1 MTSTTDIFR
10 TMMKRIFTTALAAVA
25 FVMMSAQDRFPD
37 NSIVGRWFSQSMC
50 LSDAPRYVITDFGV
64 KQDSLL
70 LQTNAIQRVIDRA
83 AENGGGVVVIPKG
96 TFLSG
101 SLFFKK
107 GTTLV
112 LEEGAI
118 LKGSD
123 NIADFEVIDT
133 RLEGQCLKY
142 FAALVNAI
150 DVDGF
155 SITGKGTINGNGL
168 RYWTSFWLR
177 RTVNPKCTNLDEL
190 RPRLVYIADSR
201 DVLIEGVR
209 LENSPFWTTHLYK
222 CERVRIYNADIF
234 APAAPVRAPSSDAID
249 IDACSYVHVKGCNIS
264 VNDDAIAL
272 KGGKGPWADQSPEN
286 GANEYI
292 IIENC
297 NFGFCHSALTCGS
310 ESIHNRNIIFR
321 NSKVDKAD
329 RLLWLKMRPDTPQN
343 YEYITVEGI
352 EGNVRSF
359 LYIKP
364 WTQFFDLKDRKDIP
378 MSYASD
384 ITMKNI
390 ELSCKKF
397 FNVQSAPDQFL
408 LKNFVFENLDI
419 KAEHGEY
426 DKNVIENFTLN
437 NVSIRRDDLSE
448 GFANP
453 SKEYRPQVWWHWMN
467 GNITQHGIQKDLE
480 WFDRIGVGGV
490 HIFDASFKTPQIVD
504 KRLVY
509 MTEEWKDAFNYA
521 VTLADSLGMDVTV
534 PSSPGFS
541 STGGPWVT
549 SQDAMKKVVWR
560 EMEIVGGRKVNVE
573 LPEPYTIAGKF
584 QNYGMKTSAS
594 TVDSEPVA
602 NRDYDEIGV
611 VAVRLPDSYK
621 TLKELG
627 AKITSSGGDFTL
639 EQLTN
644 GDIADNVRLP
654 AGKDGY
660 AWIQYEFPQ
669 PQTIRSLSM
678 INEKA
683 RDERHAYPAT
693 CRDSLQISDDGVNF
707 TTVFGIPVG
716 DAIQQTVSFKPI
728 TAKYFRLKYKN
739 LVGVYHYSQR
749 AKDPDPEFTNVPEF
763 VLYPETRINHF
774 EEKAACASAHDIE
787 LNPTPLP
794 DDEICQEV
802 VDVTSFVKDGRLVWK
817 APKGLWRIY
826 RLGASLTG
834 KQNHPAPP
842 EATGFEVDKLD
853 KEAWKRHFRNY
864 LDMNKEALKGKLG
877 SEGIRYVLVDSYE
890 AGHQN
895 WTPKMREEFIA
906 RRGYDPRPWY
916 PVLTGLILKSTE
928 ESERFLWDWRKTIGE
943 LFEENYAVLDSLV
956 KNEYGMAG
964 CFVETHGNGRAF
976 INDGMT
982 VKRYAEIPMS
992 EIWVQC
998 KAGSQNRVR
1007 EGIADIRESSSV
1019 SHVYGKKRVAA
1030 ESFTVTGAGGEAYK
1044 FAPADLKWTA
1054 DLELAHGLNMFVIH
1068 DSAHQPLDDVKPGVG
1083 LGVYGQ
1089 WFNRHETWAELA
1101 GPWMDYLAR
1110 SSFMLS
1116 QGMPVSDILWYY
1128 GEDNNITGL
1137 YGWTNPEVPAGYDY
1151 DYIDPSGLMDE
1162 ISASEG
1168 KAVARCGK
1176 KYNVLCLDT
1185 NCARMSMPM
1194 LNKIAAL
1201 AREGVIICGQIPQTP
1216 ASMTESQ
1223 EEFDAIV
1230 KDIWHSGRKNV
1241 YGGKLPAEVLA
1252 ARQIA
1257 PDWTYTGAE
1266 ELRVVH
1272 RSIDGGEIY
1281 WVCNPK
1287 THSVPAEEGQNPVE
1301 LSLRVKGLIPMKW
1314 HPETGEI
1321 SEVTYRFE
1329 GDRTVLTLEFD
1340 QLEAYF
1346 IVLRDKTKSKEGKTV
1361 PTKNQTKIC
1370 EFAIDG
1376 LGCWTEN
1383 PETRYFSGTRSF
1395 KHTFD
1400 VPKFNG
1406 RLEINLGEVKNV
1418 AQIFIDGQEVS
1429 TLWKAPFTADISD
1442 YVKGKKKV
1450 ELEIK
1455 VTNTWRNNLIG
1466 DSLKPVSERTTYT
1479 TFFYFFKE
1487 GDQLSP
1493 SGLFGPVNLIQVE

>member
-1 MTSTTDIFR
+1 
-10 TMMKRIFTTALAAVA
+10 MMKRFLAIALSALA
-25 FVMMSAQDRFPD
+25 FVTMSAQDRFPD
-37 NSIVGRWFSQSMC
+37 QSLVNRWFGQHQHPG
-50 LSDAPRYVITDFGV
+50 DAPRYVVTDYGV

-70 LQTNAIQRVIDRA
+70 LQTDAIQDVIDMA
-83 AENGGGVVVIPKG
+83 AEKGGGAVVIPEG

-112 LEEGAI
+112 LEKGAV

-123 NIADFEVIDT
+123 DISDFAVIDT
-133 RLEGQCLKY
+133 RQCLKY

-150 DVDGF
+150 GVDGF
-155 SITGKGTINGNGL
+155 SITGGGTVNGNGL
-168 RYWTSFWLR
+168 RYWKSFWLR
-177 RTVNPKCTNLDEL
+177 RKVNPDCTNLDEL

-222 CERVRIYNADIF
+222 CERVRIYNTDIY

-249 IDACSYVHVKGCNIS
+249 IDACTLVHVKGCNIS

-272 KGGKGPWADQSPEN
+272 KGGKGPWADRNPDN
-286 GANEYI
+286 GANQYI

-297 NFGFCHSALTCGS
+297 HFGFCHSALTCGS
-310 ESIHNRNIIFR
+310 ESIHNRSIIFR
-321 NSKVDKAD
+321 NSTVDKAD

-343 YEYITVEGI
+343 YEHITVEGI
-352 EGNVRSF
+352 TGNARSF
-359 LYIKP
+359 LYVKP
-364 WTQFFDLKDRKDIP
+364 WTQFFDLKDRKDVP

-390 ELSCKKF
+390 TLSCKKF
-397 FNVQSAPDQFL
+397 FNVVSAPDQYKL
-408 LKNFVFENLDI
+408 SNFTFENLDI
-419 KAEHGEY
+419 KAEHGDY
-426 DKNVIENFTLN
+426 DQSVIEGFQLR
-437 NVSIRRDDLSE
+437 NVSVVPDDLTA
-448 GFANP
+448 GFINP

-467 GNITQHGIQKDLE
+467 GNITKDGIRKDIE
-480 WFDRIGVGGV
+480 WFNRIGVGGM
-490 HIFDASFKTPQIVD
+490 HIFDASFSTPQIVD

-509 MTEEWKDAFNYA
+509 MTPEWKDAFNYA
-521 VTLADSLGMDVTV
+521 VSMADSLRMDVAV

-541 STGGPWVT
+541 STGGPWV
-549 SQDAMKKVVWR
+549 SSKDAMKKVVWR
-560 EMEIVGGRKVNVE
+560 QMDIEGGRKVNVE
-573 LPEPYTIAGKF
+573 LPEPYNIPGKF

-594 TVDSEPVA
+594 TVDSAPVP

-611 VAVRLPDSYK
+611 VAVRLPDNYR
-621 TLKELG
+621 TLSELG
-627 AKITSSGGDFTL
+627 ARISSSGGDFTL

-693 CRDSLQISDDGVNF
+693 CLDSLQVSDDGVNF

-716 DAIQQTVSFKPI
+716 DAIQQTVSFIPL
-728 TAKYFRLKYKN
+728 TARYFRLKYHNRK
-739 LVGVYHYSQR
+739 GVYHYSSR
-749 AKDPDPEFTNVPEF
+749 STDPDPEYTDVAEF

-794 DDEICQEV
+794 DDQICQDV
-802 VDVTSFVKDGRLVWK
+802 VDVTSYVKDGRLVWK
-817 APKGLWRIY
+817 APKGRWRIY

-853 KEAWKRHFRNY
+853 KDAWARHFRNY
-864 LDMNKEALKGKLG
+864 LDMNKEALQGKLG
-877 SEGIRYVLVDSYE
+877 AKGINYVLVDSYE

-895 WTPKMREEFIA
+895 WTPKLREEFIS

-916 PVLTGLILKSTE
+916 PVLTGMILKSVD

-943 LFEENYAVLDSLV
+943 LFEENYAVLDSIV

-964 CFVETHGNGRAF
+964 CFVETHANGRAF
-976 INDGMT
+976 ISDGMA

-992 EIWVQC
+992 EIWIQC
-998 KAGSQNRVR
+998 KASSQNRVR
-1007 EGIADIRESSSV
+1007 EGISDIRESSSV
-1019 SHVYGKKRVAA
+1019 AHVYGKKRVAA

-1044 FAPADLKWTA
+1044 FSPAEMKWTA
-1054 DLELAHGLNMFVIH
+1054 DLEMAHGLNMFVIH

-1116 QGMPVSDILWYY
+1116 QGSPVSDILWYY

-1137 YGWTNPEVPAGYDY
+1137 YSWSYPEIPEGYDF
-1151 DYIDPSGLMDE
+1151 DYIDPSGLLSE
-1162 ISASEG
+1162 ISASESM
-1168 KAVARCGK
+1168 AVTRQGK
-1176 KYNVLCLDT
+1176 KYSVLCLDA
-1185 NCARMSMPM
+1185 NAARMSMPI
-1194 LNKIAAL
+1194 LRKIADL
-1201 AREGVIICGQIPQTP
+1201 ARNGVIICGQIPQEA
-1216 ASMTESQ
+1216 ASLNDSQ
-1223 EEFDAIV
+1223 QDFDAIV
-1230 KDIWHSGRKNV
+1230 KDIWGTGRSNV
-1241 YGGKLPAEVLA
+1241 HGGKLPAEVLSA
-1252 ARQIA
+1252 CGVD
-1257 PDWTYTGAE
+1257 PDWSYADNVSDRWYVQPR
-1266 ELRVVH
+1266 LRVVH
-1272 RSIDGGEIY
+1272 RRIDGGEMY
-1281 WVCNPK
+1281 WICNPSDK
-1287 THSVPAEEGQNPVE
+1287 ADNVTV
-1301 LSLRVKGLIPMKW
+1301 SLRVSGLKPLKW

-1321 SEVTYRFE
+1321 SEVSYRFE
-1329 GDRTVLTLEFD
+1329 DGRTVLDLEFD
-1340 QLEAYF
+1340 PLEAYF
-1346 IVLRDKTKSKEGKTV
+1346 IVLREKTKVGKDVPVRTETV
-1361 PTKNQTKIC
+1361 LC
-1370 EFAIDG
+1370 ELPVEG
-1376 LGCWTEN
+1376 LGCWTTD
-1383 PETRYFSGTRSF
+1383 PATMYFSGTRSYRHAF
-1395 KHTFD
+1395 E
-1400 VPKFNG
+1400 VPKFSG
-1406 RLEINLGEVKNV
+1406 RLILDLGGLKNI
-1418 AQIFIDGQEVS
+1418 AQVYVDGKDAGI
-1429 TLWKAPFTADISD
+1429 LWKAPFRADITELVS
-1442 YVKGKKKV
+1442 GKSQV

-1479 TFFYFFKE
+1479 TYQRFFNRVDE
-1487 GDQLSP
+1487 LSP
-1493 SGLFGPVNLIQVE
+1493 SGLFGPVRLLMED